1 MHIYGIWAFL
11 VAQLV
16 KNHLQCRRPGFDPW
30 VGKISWRRKRL
41 PTTVFW
47 AGEFHRLD
55 SPWGC
60 KELDTTEQL
69 SLHYGI
75 QKIGIEEL
83 IYRRGW
89 DELNRN
95 NCNSSFPICMSF
107 IYFSC
112 LIALARTFSTLVNS
126 SGKIGILALFMI
138 LEEKFSVSPQVWFLL
153 YGCYY
158 VEVISFYS
166 WFVECF
172 QS

>member
-30 VGKISWRRKRL
+30 VGKISWRRERL

-75 QKIGIEEL
+75 
-83 IYRRGW
+83 
-89 DELNRN
+89 
-95 NCNSSFPICMSF
+95 
-107 IYFSC
+107 
-112 LIALARTFSTLVNS
+112 
-126 SGKIGILALFMI
+126 
-138 LEEKFSVSPQVWFLL
+138 
-153 YGCYY
+153 
-158 VEVISFYS
+158 
-166 WFVECF
+166 
-172 QS
+172 